1 MIIIDN
7 RYKLKYIY
15 HMEKEFYEILG
26 IPRSSSEK
34 EIKQAYR
41 RLARQY
47 HPDVNKN
54 DKSAEEKFKQINEA
68 YEVLSDQNKRKLYD
82 SYGHNW
88 KQAEGMNGDGFNP
101 FAHNNMG
108 FNFGGFQNIN
118 LGNMFDGFFGNRSQN
133 YQSSYN
139 QTKPKPSEVSVD
151 VSLLEAFTGCQRIVK
166 TPSNTKSVEVK
177 IPPGVDNG
185 SKIHINLSGTDIY
198 LNIKVT
204 PHHQYLRK
212 GNNIYID
219 LAVPYYDAIIGTEKE
234 VTTLSK
240 KVMLKIPPESQND
253 QIFKLQ
259 GLGMPILGEQEK
271 NGDFF
276 VQLKSILPTGLS
288 DKEKE
293 IFTSLKSLREKPGVT
308 NE

>member
-1 MIIIDN
+1 
-7 RYKLKYIY
+7 
-15 HMEKEFYEILG
+15 MEKGFYEILG
-26 IPRSSSEK
+26 IQRSSTDK

-54 DKSAEEKFKQINEA
+54 DKNAEEKFKQINEA
-68 YEVLSDQNKRKLYD
+68 YEVLSDKNKRKLYD
-82 SYGHNW
+82 SYGPNW
-88 KQAEGMNGDGFNP
+88 KQAEGINGDGFNP
-101 FAHNNMG
+101 FTHSNMG

-118 LGNMFDGFFGNRSQN
+118 LGNMFDGIFGGRTQNR
-133 YQSSYN
+133 QSSYN
-139 QTKPKPSEVSVD
+139 QTKPKPSEVSVE

-166 TPSNTKSVEVK
+166 TPSNAKSVEVK

-185 SKIHINLSGTDIY
+185 SKIHINLSGTDVY

-219 LAVPYYDAIIGTEKE
+219 LAVPYYDAIIGSEKE

-259 GLGMPILGEQEK
+259 GLGMPILGEQQK
-271 NGDFF
+271 YGDCF
-276 VQLKSILPTGLS
+276 VQLKSILPTSLS
-288 DKEKE
+288 ESEKE
-293 IFTSLKSLREKPGVT
+293 IFISLKCLREKPGVN

>member
-1 MIIIDN
+1 
-7 RYKLKYIY
+7 
-15 HMEKEFYEILG
+15 MEKGFYEILG
-26 IPRSSSEK
+26 VSRSSSEK

-82 SYGHNW
+82 SYGQNW
-88 KQAEGMNGDGFNP
+88 KQAEGMNSNGFNP
-101 FAHNNMG
+101 FTHNNMG

-133 YQSSYN
+133 YQSSFS
-139 QTKPKPSEVSVD
+139 QTKPKPSEVSVE
-151 VSLLEAFTGCQRIVK
+151 VSLLEAFAGCQRIVK
-166 TPSNTKSVEVK
+166 TPSNAKSVEVK

-185 SKIHINLSGTDIY
+185 SKIHINLSGTDVY
-198 LNIKVT
+198 LNMKIT
-204 PHHQYLRK
+204 PHHQFLRK
-212 GNNIYID
+212 GNHIYTD
-219 LAVPYYDAIIGTEKE
+219 LAVPYYDAIIGSEKE

-259 GLGMPILGEQEK
+259 GLGMPVLGEQLK
-271 NGDFF
+271 YGDFF